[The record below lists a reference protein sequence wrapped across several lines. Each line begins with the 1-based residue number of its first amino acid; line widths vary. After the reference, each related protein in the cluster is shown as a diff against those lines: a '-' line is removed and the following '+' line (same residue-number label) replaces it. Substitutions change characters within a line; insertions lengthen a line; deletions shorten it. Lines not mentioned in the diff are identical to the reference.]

1 MSTAINQS
9 VDKIADGLSELASHL
24 SQPDALHLLGTHQA
38 MERLHE
44 VLPLLSNINVAFAY
58 VCERD
63 KAGTLVGAN
72 HAVEYLTERLG
83 MSRSQAFNL
92 LEQAR
97 LIWGK
102 PNVPEPEPAE
112 DTDEA
117 ERKRQEEEAARR
129 RREAEEAQERARRA
143 AAQASEEKK
152 RIITQALKQL
162 NEHADPGAETI
173 MAQAL
178 EAADTMTPEELR
190 KYVTNLVSRANKKG
204 KDYEGKKDPLAAWK
218 KRGIWLG
225 APDADGGSELKGYL
239 DAASRALLEAALAAG
254 DHLGSNMDGAD
265 AADRDTRRK
274 HQRRC
279 DQLDEIL
286 RRYGSASS
294 AARGGVGTVV
304 ITLTLEDLLGADAY
318 TQFTT
323 NTSVS
328 LTPIDIV
335 RLGLAGDS
343 FLLQLDSATGVPLSF
358 GRARFASVGQRLA
371 LLAMQGVCAWNGCTK
386 PGVEL
391 EAHHLESFLRGGLTS
406 IDNMIL
412 LCREHHMCNNDARN
426 GEGNKGYFDRDPD
439 SGDVIYQPAG
449 GGPPRRPTTY
459 QYQESPGQR
468 HAAKARAKHPPTE
481 RHRPDPVLFEC
492 KPRP

>member
-112 DTDEA
+112 DADEA

-343 FLLQLDSATGVPLSF
+343 FLLQLDSATGVPLSL

-371 LLAMQGVCAWNGCTK
+371 RHRHAGSVRLERLHQARCGAGGTPPRIVPQRRAHQHRQHDPPVSRTPHVQQRRKKRRRQQRLLR
-386 PGVEL
+386 PGSRL
-391 EAHHLESFLRGGLTS
+391 RRRDIPTRRRRATSAPHHLPVPGITRSAT
-406 IDNMIL
+406 
-412 LCREHHMCNNDARN
+412 CREGK
-426 GEGNKGYFDRDPD
+426 GEA
-439 SGDVIYQPAG
+439 PA
-449 GGPPRRPTTY
+449 
-459 QYQESPGQR
+459 
-468 HAAKARAKHPPTE
+468 HRAPPT
-481 RHRPDPVLFEC
+481 RPRAV
-492 KPRP
+492 RM